1 MNEDS
6 GVEDVD
12 EEEALTPSDDGS
24 DMIVDDDDEY
34 AHKIRE
40 EEAGEQQA
48 ANMPTIRDPKLWQV
62 NVAKGSEQLMT
73 MSLMNK

>member
-6 GVEDVD
+6 GAEDVD
-12 EEEALTPSDDGS
+12 DEEALTPSDDGS

-40 EEAGEQQA
+40 EEAGEQ
-48 ANMPTIRDPKLWQV
+48 
-62 NVAKGSEQLMT
+62 
-73 MSLMNK
+73 